1 MAAKKA
7 VAKKA
12 AVKKPAKKAAS
23 KKAAVKPAASKKALK
38 KTENKT
44 KPTKA
49 DVSAF
54 IDKVENETRR
64 KDAKALLAMMKKI
77 TGETPKMWAPSIVGF
92 GSDRYK
98 YESGREGDMI
108 MTGFSPRSSASVV
121 YVMGGVPDTD
131 DLYKRLGKHSLG
143 KSCLYIKRLEDVD
156 MKTLEKIVSKS
167 VAHMRKKTGAA

>member
-7 VAKKA
+7 VVKKA
-12 AVKKPAKKAAS
+12 AAKSPKKTVS
-23 KKAAVKPAASKKALK
+23 KKAPVKPAASKKALK

-54 IDKVENETRR
+54 LDKVENETRR
-64 KDAKALLAMMKKI
+64 RDAKALLAMMKKI
-77 TGETPKMWAPSIVGF
+77 TGEAPTMWGPSIVGF
-92 GSDRYK
+92 GSYRYK

-131 DLYKRLGKHSLG
+131 DLYKKLGKHSLG

-167 VAHMRKKTGAA
+167 VAHMRKKAGAA